1 LSVGGTSAVRK
12 SLLYLTA
19 AVILGIA
26 VTLVPLVTLALIQ
39 RDIYVRSQFFSEFG
53 SLERGSFQSNSSQS
67 YVSDF
72 AVLTVSFV
80 IAMVLYLF
88 VRRRVPRDF
97 TRIRFPLY

>member
-1 LSVGGTSAVRK
+1 VRK

-26 VTLVPLVTLALIQ
+26 VTLVPLATLALVR

-53 SLERGSFQSNSSQS
+53 SLERGSFQLNSSQS

-72 AVLTVSFV
+72 TVLTVSFV

-97 TRIRFPLY
+97 ARIRFPPY

>member
-1 LSVGGTSAVRK
+1 MRK

-19 AVILGIA
+19 AVILGITI
-26 VTLVPLVTLALIQ
+26 TLVPLVTLALIR
-39 RDIYVRSQFFSEFG
+39 RDIYMHSQFFSEFG
-53 SLERGSFQSNSSQS
+53 SLERGSFQLKSSQS

-72 AVLTVSFV
+72 TVLTVSFV

-97 TRIRFPLY
+97 ARIRFPPY

>member
-1 LSVGGTSAVRK
+1 MRK

-53 SLERGSFQSNSSQS
+53 SLERGSFQSSPSQS

-72 AVLTVSFV
+72 TVLTVSFV

-97 TRIRFPLY
+97 ARIRFTPY

>member
-1 LSVGGTSAVRK
+1 MRK

-19 AVILGIA
+19 AVILGITI
-26 VTLVPLVTLALIQ
+26 TLVPLVTLALIQ
-39 RDIYVRSQFFSEFG
+39 RDIYARSQFLNEFS

-67 YVSDF
+67 YVSAF

-97 TRIRFPLY
+97 ARIRFTPY